1 MFFDWLINLCCYRQ
15 EKILHLYFLLL
26 LNTVYNC
33 TTERHMQQTEPVSFP
48 IALLKTKLQ
57 ISHSFNDGEKAF
69 HLSTDL
75 MSLMIH
81 QQRASP
87 GRWMILDL
95 IWHSNASTRARCNSL
110 WEWKL
115 RRSHWL
121 PRGCAHNHILL
132 HKKKQKTNIINLHC
146 CTETAERFIV
156 EVNHQMQKLRAE

>member
-1 MFFDWLINLCCYRQ
+1 
-15 EKILHLYFLLL
+15 
-26 LNTVYNC
+26 
-33 TTERHMQQTEPVSFP
+33 MQQTKPVSFP

-95 IWHSNASTRARCNSL
+95 I
-110 WEWKL
+110 
-115 RRSHWL
+115 
-121 PRGCAHNHILL
+121 
-132 HKKKQKTNIINLHC
+132 
-146 CTETAERFIV
+146 
-156 EVNHQMQKLRAE
+156 